1 MYIRCR
7 LTPCGIYIFIN
18 TDMSVY
24 IYVGNVYISMC
35 KQPIEYRFASIM
47 RSIFRLMIDN
57 VKAFT
62 FGIKK
67 KIKNLFTIKWTL
79 KKVTTGCF

>member
-47 RSIFRLMIDN
+47 RSIFRLMIDSHLEYQQFN
-57 VKAFT
+57 F
-62 FGIKK
+62 FYLLLSGH
-67 KIKNLFTIKWTL
+67 
-79 KKVTTGCF
+79 